1 MNQAAFRSTFAGIVW
16 AIATCCVPAGPAH
29 AQQWLFPARELL
41 PELLAAPRAPV
52 NKGASLLVPD
62 DPSRYSS
69 DFSADVAIGRR
80 LALVRITDRSGRDTL
95 VIGAQGAAFA
105 RFTPQITVLELV
117 NTDWEFAVPII
128 WRRGGGWLRLRYL
141 HTSSHLGD
149 EYASRFDLS
158 GVNFARDGIEVMGY
172 ARPARVLGVYAGTRY
187 DVNVHPEAAKRWVLR
202 AGAELQKPGSGIWQ
216 PYLAA
221 DMQAEQDTSW
231 RPTLDVQV
239 GVWLPYIEGR
249 RALRLALDVLTGPSP
264 LGQFHGRHTSQIGL
278 ALLLSS

>member
-1 MNQAAFRSTFAGIVW
+1 MSRAAFRSTFVGIVW
-16 AIATCCVPAGPAH
+16 AVAALCIPSGPAR

-52 NKGASLLVPD
+52 NKGELLLVPD
-62 DPSRYSS
+62 DPSRYAS

-80 LALVRITDRSGRDTL
+80 LALLRFIDHSGRDTL

-105 RFTPQITVLELV
+105 RFTPHITVLELV
-117 NTDWEFAVPII
+117 NTDWEFAVPIV
-128 WRRGGGWLRLRYL
+128 WRHGGRWLRLRYL

-149 EYASRFDLS
+149 EYASRFGLA
-158 GVNFARDGIEVMGY
+158 GVNFSRDGAEVMGY
-172 ARPARVLGVYAGTRY
+172 IRPAPVVGLYAGTRY
-187 DVNVHPEAAKRWVLR
+187 DVNVHPEAAKRWVVR
-202 AGAELQKPGSGIWQ
+202 AGLELQKLGIGTWQ

-221 DMQAEQDTSW
+221 DVQSEQDTAW
-231 RPTLDVQV
+231 QPTLTVQA
-239 GVWLPYIEGR
+239 GLWLPDVEGR
-249 RALRLALDVLTGPSP
+249 RALRLALDILTGPSP